1 METALWGGTVK
12 GSTARAPK
20 QQENEDSLDALREIS
35 LPSDKAMPKLIIS
48 TESQGRIGYEFTEDL
63 ITIGRAPDNMI
74 VIEDPSVSSR
84 HAQLE
89 RAGDNYRLK
98 DLGSTNG
105 TRVNGVPVTD
115 TLLRFDDRVRFGG
128 VESRFESDS
137 QGSQPLPEQ
146 GQIQASAAQMSA
158 APTDFANA
166 SPFPKRKNDRDPI
179 RMAVMAAAALA
190 ILAFIGS
197 MVAVFTMH
205 PPPTP

>member
-1 METALWGGTVK
+1 
-12 GSTARAPK
+12 
-20 QQENEDSLDALREIS
+20 
-35 LPSDKAMPKLIIS
+35 MPKLIIT

-89 RAGDNYRLK
+89 RAGDNYRVK

-105 TRVNGVPVTD
+105 TRVNGLPVTE
-115 TLLRFDDRVRFGG
+115 TLLRFEDRVRFGG

-137 QGSQPLPEQ
+137 HGSQPLPEHD
-146 GQIQASAAQMSA
+146 QIQASPAQMSA

-166 SPFPKRKNDRDPI
+166 SPFPKRKKDRDSVGT
-179 RMAVMAAAALA
+179 AVMAAAALA
-190 ILAFIGS
+190 ILAFIAS

-205 PPPTP
+205 SPSMP

>member
-1 METALWGGTVK
+1 
-12 GSTARAPK
+12 
-20 QQENEDSLDALREIS
+20 
-35 LPSDKAMPKLIIS
+35 MPKLIIT

-84 HAQLE
+84 HAQME
-89 RAGDNYRLK
+89 RAGDNYRVK

-105 TRVNGVPVTD
+105 TRVNGLPVTE
-115 TLLRFDDRVRFGG
+115 TLLRYDDRVRFGG
-128 VESRFESDS
+128 VESRFESDV

-146 GQIQASAAQMSA
+146 GEMKARAAEMSA

-166 SPFPKRKNDRDPI
+166 SPFPHRKKDRDPI
-179 RMAVMAAAALA
+179 RTAVLAAAAVA

-197 MVAVFTMH
+197 LVAVFTMH
-205 PPPTP
+205 PPPAPRPVALASCR